1 MFRGPRVPQG
11 AGEGRRGR
19 GGTGDVGGACG
30 PSPTSYERPE
40 HRGEEG
46 PRAHHG
52 SGTSGDSWASSYL
65 RPGPTPPHRSSTER
79 SKPPRAFPPTGPWLP
94 RGRLRPRAPAC
105 SGSAREAGRAL
116 GRGAPP
122 PGACVVAERCRRRAF
137 STSLRVPCS
146 RALALL
152 GTAM

>member
-19 GGTGDVGGACG
+19 GGTEDVGGACG

-52 SGTSGDSWASSYL
+52 SGTSGDSWASSYP

-94 RGRLRPRAPAC
+94 RGRLR
-105 SGSAREAGRAL
+105 
-116 GRGAPP
+116 
-122 PGACVVAERCRRRAF
+122 
-137 STSLRVPCS
+137 LRVPAPRGGRGE
-146 RALALL
+146 RAEGEPRLPAPAQSQSAAAAERLALCL
-152 GTAM
+152 GCHVPAL